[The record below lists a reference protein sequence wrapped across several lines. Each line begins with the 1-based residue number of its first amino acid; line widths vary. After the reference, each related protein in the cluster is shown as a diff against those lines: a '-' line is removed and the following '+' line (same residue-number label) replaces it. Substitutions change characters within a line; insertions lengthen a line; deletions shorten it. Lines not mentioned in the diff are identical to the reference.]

1 MSILENFFQDLFNI
15 KSVIMALITIGLIAI
30 MLVMTY
36 LVSQRT
42 IRRSQAYTVG
52 VHLIEAAIV
61 IGGVVL
67 LRQTFWTLNGGS
79 VADWGY
85 VIAQL
90 IILLFSLYAMQTL
103 AVTVVNLLMPLVFYG
118 QSLYLGASPRLWW
131 LFALMLLLLGGVV
144 GYISRHQA
152 LALESEWR
160 YLLLQFLYGLAW
172 CVIIWSVLP
181 YHWFYAINVLV
192 IFILYMWIIRVFV
205 TRINLMI
212 AHFARLS
219 QAANYDELTGVR
231 NRANFDTTTVGV
243 FGVYQR
249 HPAKPITMA
258 MFDID
263 HFKHFNDDYGHLTGD
278 AVLKHVA
285 QHFNQALTRQTD
297 TGELFRYGGEE
308 FVIIFEDESPSAAE
322 TIVTAIR
329 NTLEEHPVHV
339 NGQKLTVT
347 VSVGI
352 SALEPADLDFDSWFK
367 RVDHYLYLSK
377 EGGRDRITVEGQTRK
392 F

>member
-1 MSILENFFQDLFNI
+1 
-15 KSVIMALITIGLIAI
+15 MALITIGLIAI

-42 IRRSQAYTVG
+42 IRRSRAYTVG

-67 LRQTFWTLNGGS
+67 LRQTFWALNGGS

-131 LFALMLLLLGGVV
+131 LFTLMLLLLGGVV

-205 TRINLMI
+205 TRVNLMI

-243 FGVYQR
+243 FGVYQQ

-285 QHFNQALTRQTD
+285 QHFNQELARQTN

-308 FVIIFEDESPSAAE
+308 FVIIFEDESPSTAQSV
-322 TIVTAIR
+322 VTAIR

-339 NGQKLTVT
+339 NGQKLSVT

-352 SALEPADLDFDSWFK
+352 SALQPADLDFDSWFK